1 MTAEIEDLEPNE
13 VRAGDT
19 VKWKKYIADYVP
31 ADGWTL
37 YYAINNSSALIEI
50 TTTDNGDGY
59 HLVNEAPATTETW
72 GSGVYKWQSYVSD
85 GTDRYT
91 IETGTIEIL
100 PDLTDG
106 ATDTRSIVKRT
117 LDAIEAVIE
126 NRASI
131 DQQSYTIAGRSLS
144 RMSVEELLTLRDKYK
159 SEYLQ
164 ELQAEKIER
173 GLGTKNK
180 IKVRFT

>member
-1 MTAEIEDLEPNE
+1 MVAEIDDKEPSE

-19 VKWKKYIADYVP
+19 VKWKKYIADYMP

-50 TTTDNGDGY
+50 TTSDNGDGY
-59 HLVNEAPATTETW
+59 HLVNEAPATTDLW
-72 GSGVYKWQSYVSD
+72 AAGVYKWQSYVSD

-100 PDLTDG
+100 PDLTDA

-164 ELQAEKIER
+164 EIQSEKIAR

-180 IKVRFT
+180 ILVRLT